1 MKQNVLKPLG
11 IDGSFNL
18 QDITDIGNLA
28 VIYRKSVPQTDD
40 YGGVMPP
47 APNLSNYKL
56 GTNAFKFGPQGG
68 LRISPAELA
77 KISAMMANLG
87 TLNGTQ
93 ILKPQTVMTMRS
105 TNWLYNGS
113 NGANDRGLFLS
124 WGLGSQL
131 ITATPG
137 EDEIFPNTLMF
148 GHAGDAYGLFSD
160 VFTDPSTG
168 YAAIFI
174 TNGPK
179 T

>member
-1 MKQNVLKPLG
+1 
-11 IDGSFNL
+11 
-18 QDITDIGNLA
+18 
-28 VIYRKSVPQTDD
+28 
-40 YGGVMPP
+40 
-47 APNLSNYKL
+47 
-56 GTNAFKFGPQGG
+56 
-68 LRISPAELA
+68 
-77 KISAMMANLG
+77 
-87 TLNGTQ
+87 
-93 ILKPQTVMTMRS
+93 MRS

-113 NGANDRGLFLS
+113 NGATDKNLFGA

-137 EDEIFPNTLMF
+137 KDIIFPDTIMF

-179 T
+179 TEEYLPPSKITAFMQVE